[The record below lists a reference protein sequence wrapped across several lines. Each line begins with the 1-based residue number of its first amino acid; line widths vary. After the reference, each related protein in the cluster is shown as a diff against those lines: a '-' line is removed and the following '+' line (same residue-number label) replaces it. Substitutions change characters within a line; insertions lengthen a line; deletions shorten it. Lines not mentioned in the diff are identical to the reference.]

1 MLRPVLA
8 IAATLGLAAASN
20 AQYTRFPAQPAQY
33 PVGFPQAG
41 GPYSRPWVGYPPVG
55 RPHHRPRCDEHVV
68 LYKTCAHGPWVRY
81 ATYCSEDQARC
92 AARELRRAGYRV
104 KVDDCD

>member
-8 IAATLGLAAASN
+8 LVAALALGTTAN
-20 AQYTRFPAQPAQY
+20 AQYPRFPAPPVPY
-33 PVGFPQAG
+33 PVDYPQT
-41 GPYSRPWVGYPPVG
+41 RPWVGYPPIG
-55 RPHHRPRCDEHVV
+55 RPHHRRPCDVHVV

-81 ATYCSEDQARC
+81 GSYCSEDQARC